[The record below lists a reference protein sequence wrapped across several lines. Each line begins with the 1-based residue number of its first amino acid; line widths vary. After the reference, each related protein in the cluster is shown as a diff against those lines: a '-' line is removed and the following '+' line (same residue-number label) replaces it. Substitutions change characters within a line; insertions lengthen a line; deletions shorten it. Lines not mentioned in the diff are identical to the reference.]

1 MNSSGRMQLQGG
13 RQAAERAVHTW
24 VILDEIV
31 RELMAKNSSKQ
42 TNSEDVLL
50 WARQIKAQRAKAAI
64 LNDITKTQKFDK
76 VKLIQ
81 KPKDR

>member
-1 MNSSGRMQLQGG
+1 M
-13 RQAAERAVHTW
+13 
-24 VILDEIV
+24 LDEIV
-31 RELMAKNSSKQ
+31 RELTAKNSSEQ

-50 WARQIKAQRAKAAI
+50 WARQIKAQRTQAAI
-64 LNDITKTQKFDK
+64 LNDITKAQKFDK